1 MDQDKGD
8 NMIMSYVVKMKN
20 IRPNGLHRYINYLNN
35 PNTKSHKEKNTVITE
50 LSNRDNF
57 IKISSE
63 KLWNNGE
70 KYIKNGKG
78 GRPLTRIGKSLT
90 FNIPTQFEFND
101 NVSIHIYNEI
111 INGLK
116 SIYNSYGYNI
126 DDSEIYSV
134 LHKQDNSHF
143 HIISPYLDREGNTLL
158 FTNHYRFEK
167 ELKML
172 WNEIIINTY
181 GISLEEY
188 QPLKE
193 REDNDNRRYLNE
205 LKEYYMNGFN
215 LQEEEYIKNQVLKID
230 RLLRLSNE
238 DLEEKKKQIKT
249 LDNNLD
255 KVLKQLNKKTNIQRI
270 K

>member
-1 MDQDKGD
+1 
-8 NMIMSYVVKMKN
+8 MIMSYVVRMKN
-20 IRPNGLHRYINYLNN
+20 VRPNGLNRYINYLNN

-57 IKISSE
+57 LKISSE

-78 GRPLTRIGKSLT
+78 GRPLTRVSKSLT
-90 FNIPTQFEFND
+90 FNVPTQFEFNY
-101 NVSIHIYNEI
+101 NVGEDIFKDI
-111 INGLK
+111 IKGLK
-116 SIYNSYGYNI
+116 SLYNSYGHYI
-126 DDSEIYSV
+126 SESEIYSV

-143 HIISPYLDREGNTLL
+143 HVIIPYLDMEGNTLL
-158 FTNHYRFEK
+158 FTNNYRFEK

-181 GISLEEY
+181 GVSLEDY
-188 QPLKE
+188 QPLE
-193 REDNDNRRYLNE
+193 EQEHNDNRRYLNE

-215 LQEEEYIKNQVLKID
+215 VQEDKFIKNQVLKID

-238 DLEEKKKQIKT
+238 ELEKKNNKLQS
-249 LDNNLD
+249 LDNSLD
-255 KVLKQLNKKTNIQRI
+255 RFIKQNINKGNKNVRPTR
-270 K
+270 